1 MMTFLLKVF
10 ILFFVFENQSLATS
24 TSFEQNLIFNN
35 NNQSLKMN
43 ANRSIGNFNAL
54 AIGGSISI
62 IGEKLYQAGF
72 FSPFGFIPDNIKN
85 LSPIVFESKTKSKI
99 SNINPICN
107 NLYLNVKNLNS
118 KYEDTFLF
126 IEITKKCNLK
136 IQDNNSESID
146 NLLKRYF

>member
-1 MMTFLLKVF
+1 MMTFLLKVL

-85 LSPIVFESKTKSKI
+85 LSPIVFKSKTKSKI

>member
-1 MMTFLLKVF
+1 MMTFLLKVL
-10 ILFFVFENQSLATS
+10 IIFFVFENQSLATS

-85 LSPIVFESKTKSKI
+85 LSPIVFKSKTKSKI

>member
-1 MMTFLLKVF
+1 MMTFLLKVL
-10 ILFFVFENQSLATS
+10 IIFFVFENQSLATS

-85 LSPIVFESKTKSKI
+85 LSPIVFKSKTKSKI

-126 IEITKKCNLK
+126 IKITKKCNLK

>member
-1 MMTFLLKVF
+1 MMTFLLKVL
-10 ILFFVFENQSLATS
+10 IIFFVFENQSLATS

-85 LSPIVFESKTKSKI
+85 LSPIVFKSKTKSKI

-107 NLYLNVKNLNS
+107 YLYLNVKNLNS

>member
-126 IEITKKCNLK
+126 IKITKKCNLK

>member
-1 MMTFLLKVF
+1 MMTFLLKVL
-10 ILFFVFENQSLATS
+10 IIFFVFENQSLATS

-43 ANRSIGNFNAL
+43 ANRSIGNFYAL

-85 LSPIVFESKTKSKI
+85 LSPIVFKSKTKSKI

-126 IEITKKCNLK
+126 IKITKKCNLK

>member
-43 ANRSIGNFNAL
+43 ANRSIGNFYAL

-85 LSPIVFESKTKSKI
+85 LSPIVFKSKTKSKI

-126 IEITKKCNLK
+126 IKITKKCNLK